1 MNRALL
7 TIICF
12 LAQANR
18 PLFEAAD
25 LHLSPE
31 GTTESEAF
39 LVGARVEIRSASLP
53 RIMSM
58 AYSVPEDQIEGIP
71 SWVDELRFDITA
83 KGAPGASE
91 LGMRNMLQTL
101 LEERLDLKIRRE
113 DKPRPVFAFVTAKS
127 GVAKESK
134 GSGDPGCKASFEEGY
149 RVIDCYKT
157 SIGNLGEALHGM
169 AGGYFNLPVVDKTG
183 LKGLYDVKLRFLA
196 RGQLAPGPEGA
207 SASLFNVIEKEL
219 GIKVEKQTAPLPV
232 LSIVS
237 VNREP
242 APNPPGVTEKLG
254 PAPTE
259 FDVAE
264 IKPSAPETKEDFN
277 LNNGRIEARAVPLK
291 DLIEFAFNAEDSN
304 RVRGEK
310 WIESARFD
318 IVAKTA
324 PTESPDTLRVM
335 LRNLLAQRFELK
347 VHTEQQPVNVY
358 ALTAQKP
365 KLKQADGSQR
375 SQCRVSVADGA
386 RVFTCQNTTMAQLA
400 EKMQQAAGGSV
411 DHQVVDLTGLKGS
424 YDFDISFVP
433 FARMRR
439 IAEKPKTEGAGLT
452 DIEPPS
458 GLTVFDA
465 IERQMGIRLA
475 AQKYPRPVVVVDHC
489 SRTPAEN

>member
-7 TIICF
+7 TILCF
-12 LAQANR
+12 FAQANR
-18 PLFEAAD
+18 PSFDVAD
-25 LHLSPE
+25 LHVSAA
-31 GTTESEAF
+31 GTSESAGF
-39 LVGARVEIRSASLP
+39 LAGARVEIRSSSLV
-53 RIMSM
+53 RMISM
-58 AYSVPEDQIEGIP
+58 AYSVPEDQIDGLP
-71 SWVDELRFDITA
+71 NWVDQVHFDVTA
-83 KGAPGASE
+83 KGAPATAE
-91 LGMRNMLQTL
+91 IGMRNMLQTL

-113 DKPRPVFAFVTAKS
+113 EKPRPVFALVLAKS

-134 GSGDPGCKASFEEGY
+134 ASGDPGCNAAFEEGY
-149 RVIDCYKT
+149 RVIRCYKT
-157 SIGNLGEALHGM
+157 SIANVGETLHGM
-169 AGGYFNLPVVDKTG
+169 AGGYFDLPVLDKTG
-183 LKGLYDVKLRFLA
+183 LKGVYDVTLRFLP

-219 GIKVEKQTAPLPV
+219 GIRVEKQTAPTPV
-232 LSIVS
+232 LGIVS

-264 IKPSAPETKEDFN
+264 VKPSAPDAKENFK

-291 DLIEFAFNAEDSN
+291 DLIAFAFNAEDDD

-335 LRNLLAQRFELK
+335 LRNLLVERFELK
-347 VHTEQQPVNVY
+347 LHMEQQPVNVY

-365 KLKQADGSQR
+365 KMKEADAGER
-375 SQCRVSVADGA
+375 SQCKLSVADGT
-386 RVFTCQNTTMAQLA
+386 RVYTCQNTTMTQLA
-400 EKMQQAAGGSV
+400 ERMQQAAGGYV

-424 YDFDISFVP
+424 YDFEISFIP

-439 IAEKPKTEGAGLT
+439 MAEKPKTEGAGLT
-452 DIEPPS
+452 ETEPPS
-458 GLTVFDA
+458 GLTVFEA
-465 IERQMGIRLA
+465 IERQMG
-475 AQKYPRPVVVVDHC
+475 
-489 SRTPAEN
+489 